1 MSLACVGGLHT
12 FMGAS
17 LLITLALA
25 SLRVGDPAPDF
36 TATSHTGG
44 TVSLKDYAG
53 KKVMLWFYPRA
64 STGG

>member
-1 MSLACVGGLHT
+1 M
-12 FMGAS
+12 AS

-25 SLRVGDPAPDF
+25 ALRVGDPAPDF